1 MSYQNTRSTLANGY
15 DAAVSF
21 TTQLEWT
28 NHDSGAIQVVWSG
41 INANNGTVRLRATV
55 DGSSWCNLTTDPTT
69 LTVSSG
75 NQVFNFTGGDIGFES
90 VQVVYVAASNTVGT
104 ITATANRKSL
114 R

>member
-1 MSYQNTRSTLANGY
+1 MSYQNTRVTLANGY

-28 NHDSGAIQVVWSG
+28 NHDSGAIQVIWSG
-41 INANNGTVRLRATV
+41 LNATNGTVRLRATV
-55 DGSSWCNLTTDPTT
+55 DGSSWDNLTTDPKT

-75 NQVFNFTGGDIGFES
+75 NQIFNFTGGDIGFEN
-90 VQVVYVAASNTVGT
+90 VQIVYAAGSNTVGT
-104 ITATANRKSL
+104 VTALANRKSL